1 MLSRRSG
8 PHRRARSA
16 PRAMPPAVCSPKH
29 CGALAESIRK
39 SCVPR
44 SRRSRCRPC
53 WATSR
58 QRQPESKRRPA
69 PPFCRPSRAARRSC
83 GRSGSKRRSSS
94 RLIRSGTSARC
105 SSRREPHMALN
116 RSFLFAPGNVP
127 RRVEKALTLEADA
140 VIVDLEDSVAPA
152 EKAAT
157 RKAVAEALMRPR
169 RGRGYVRVNAASTPY
184 CYGDLVATIH
194 KGVDGVVLPKV
205 ESAGEL
211 HAIDWLLSN
220 LEREHGLA
228 EGSIDLMPQIETAA
242 GVQRIER
249 IVQAKNL
256 RAYKGP
262 WRVKRVTFG
271 AGDYAN
277 DVGLSPSL
285 EEPELAEARAR
296 IVMISRAAGLEN
308 PIDSP
313 WFHLKEPAGFARA
326 LERSRRG
333 GFQGR
338 LCIHPDQIG
347 PVNAAYLPSPEDLAQ
362 AERIVSAFREAEAK
376 GAAAIQVDGQMID
389 YPIVHRAQAL
399 LDSVARSKK

>member
-1 MLSRRSG
+1 M
-8 PHRRARSA
+8 
-16 PRAMPPAVCSPKH
+16 
-29 CGALAESIRK
+29 
-39 SCVPR
+39 
-44 SRRSRCRPC
+44 
-53 WATSR
+53 T
-58 QRQPESKRRPA
+58 
-69 PPFCRPSRAARRSC
+69 
-83 GRSGSKRRSSS
+83 
-94 RLIRSGTSARC
+94 
-105 SSRREPHMALN
+105 LN

-140 VIVDLEDSVAPA
+140 VIVDLEDSVAGS

-157 RKAVAEALMRPR
+157 RRVVAEALKRPR

-184 CYGDLVATIH
+184 CYGDLVETIH
-194 KGVDGVVLPKV
+194 GGVEGVLLPKV

-211 HAIDWLLSN
+211 HAIDWLLLN
-220 LEREHGLA
+220 LERERGLP

-256 RAYKGP
+256 RPYKGP

-271 AGDYAN
+271 AGDYAH

-285 EEPELAEARAR
+285 DEPELAEARAR

-313 WFHLKEPAGFARA
+313 WFHLKESAAFARS
-326 LERSRRG
+326 LERSRRT

-338 LCIHPDQIG
+338 LCIHPDQLA
-347 PVNAAYLPSPEDLAQ
+347 PVNAAYLPSAEELAQ
-362 AERIVSAFREAEAK
+362 ARRIVAAFVEAEAR

-389 YPIVHRAQAL
+389 YPIVHRARAL
-399 LDSVARSKK
+399 IEAMGKVEKKGA